1 MTALTLSILALILG
15 PVVAVAGNR
24 FPRLL
29 PLLDGFVVVS
39 ICGLV
44 LLEVIPYALKEVG
57 LSALLL
63 AGAGLIVPSMFEKY
77 RGEVARKAHVLALS
91 LAILGIL
98 GHSLI
103 DGISLAVAGSGAE
116 ESALTWAIV
125 IHRLPAGLAIWW
137 LLRPI
142 YGKRVAVAVLT
153 LAVLVTFVGWLAGT
167 GGESWLEGF
176 PTGALM
182 ALMGGALLHVMLHGS
197 EPKIAKGSNGPAL
210 SAFGGL
216 LGLGFVLFTILD
228 PGHAQ
233 AHSDHYE
240 PLSRFFDNFL
250 YLARESAPALLIAY
264 TVAGLIHA
272 CLPRATVDWL
282 ARGSTTRQAMKGLVF
297 GIPLPICSCGIL
309 PLYKSLVNKGV
320 PTAAAVTLLL
330 ATPELG
336 IDAIFLS
343 FQLVDTPFAIARII
357 TAAVLA
363 LTVGLLAVRFIP
375 PISPED
381 IETVEESD
389 QKSLPERL
397 RQGLRVGLGD
407 LVDNTAPW
415 IVFGLALAAALKP
428 LVEDGEFFAS
438 IPGALEVPAFA
449 LLGLP
454 IYVCASGATPL
465 AAVLIF
471 GGASPGA
478 AIAFLLTGPA
488 TNVTTFGILG
498 SMHGK
503 KAAILFAV
511 AVGIGAIGCGY
522 AVNAFIPE
530 VTANVANIA
539 TGHDHEAGT
548 GSANQIASFANLLLM
563 AVGLLFAASIFRKG
577 PRSFMSQVFGVPTD
591 DPDGADDAS
600 CCSTDEEPTEPEP
613 GKT

>member
-1 MTALTLSILALILG
+1 MTALILSILALILG
-15 PVVAVAGNR
+15 PVIAVAGNR
-24 FPRLL
+24 TPRLL
-29 PLLDGFVVVS
+29 SLLDGFVVVS

-44 LLEVIPYALKEVG
+44 ILEVIPQALQEVG
-57 LSALLL
+57 LWALVL
-63 AGAGLIVPSMFEKY
+63 AVAGLLTPSILEKY
-77 RGEVARKAHVLALS
+77 RGEIARKAHTLALS
-91 LAILGIL
+91 LGILGIL
-98 GHSLI
+98 GHSVI
-103 DGISLAVAGSGAE
+103 DGISLAVAGAGGE

-125 IHRLPAGLAIWW
+125 IHRLPAGLAIWL
-137 LLRPI
+137 LLRPS
-142 YGKRVAVAVLT
+142 YGKRVAVGVLTMAVLAS
-153 LAVLVTFVGWLAGT
+153 LVGWMGGT
-167 GGESWLEGF
+167 AAQSWLDGF

-182 ALMGGALLHVMLHGS
+182 ALMGGALLHVMLHRP
-197 EPKIAKGSNGPAL
+197 EPDLAGDRGGPAL

-216 LGLGFVLFTILD
+216 LGLGFVLYTILD
-228 PGHAQ
+228 PGHTT
-233 AHSDHYE
+233 AHSEHYE

-250 YLARESAPALLIAY
+250 FLARESAAALLIAY

-272 CLPRATVDWL
+272 FLPRATVDWL

-309 PLYKSLVNKGV
+309 PLYRSLVNKGV

-375 PISPED
+375 PISPEN

-454 IYVCASGATPL
+454 VYVCASGATPL
-465 AAVLIF
+465 AAVLIY

-488 TNVTTFGILG
+488 TNITTFGILG

-530 VTANVANIA
+530 VTANVAELD
-539 TGHDHEAGT
+539 TGHDHEANSE
-548 GSANQIASFANLLLM
+548 SANQIASFANLLLM
-563 AVGLLFAASIFRKG
+563 TVGLLFGASIFRNG
-577 PRSFMSQVFGVPTD
+577 PRSFISQVFGVPTD
-591 DPDGADDAS
+591 DPDGADDGT
-600 CCSTDEEPTEPEP
+600 CCSTEVEPTEPEP

>member
-1 MTALTLSILALILG
+1 MTALILSILALILG
-15 PVVAVAGNR
+15 PVIAVAGNR
-24 FPRLL
+24 TPRLL
-29 PLLDGFVVVS
+29 SLLDGFVVVS

-44 LLEVIPYALKEVG
+44 MLEVIPQALQEVG
-57 LSALLL
+57 LWALLL
-63 AGAGLIVPSMFEKY
+63 AGAGLMIPSILEKY
-77 RGEVARKAHVLALS
+77 RGEIARKAHTLALS
-91 LAILGIL
+91 LGILGIL
-98 GHSLI
+98 GHSVI
-103 DGISLAVAGSGAE
+103 DGISLAVAGAGGE

-125 IHRLPAGLAIWW
+125 IHRLPAGLAIWL
-137 LLRPI
+137 LLRPS
-142 YGKRVAVAVLT
+142 YGKRVAVGVLTMAVLAS
-153 LAVLVTFVGWLAGT
+153 LVGWMGGT
-167 GGESWLEGF
+167 ADQSWLDGF

-182 ALMGGALLHVMLHGS
+182 ALMGGALLHVMLHRP
-197 EPKIAKGSNGPAL
+197 EPDLAGARGGPAL

-216 LGLGFVLFTILD
+216 LGLGFVLYTILD
-228 PGHAQ
+228 PGHTA
-233 AHSDHYE
+233 AHSEHYE

-250 YLARESAPALLIAY
+250 FLARESAPALLIAY

-272 CLPRATVDWL
+272 FLPRATVDWL

-309 PLYKSLVNKGV
+309 PLYRSLVNKGV

-375 PISPED
+375 PISPEN

-454 IYVCASGATPL
+454 VYVCASGATPL
-465 AAVLIF
+465 AAVLIY

-488 TNVTTFGILG
+488 TNITTFGILG

-522 AVNAFIPE
+522 VVNAFIPE
-530 VTANVANIA
+530 VTANVA
-539 TGHDHEAGT
+539 TLDPGHDHEANSE
-548 GSANQIASFANLLLM
+548 SANQIASFANLLLM
-563 AVGLLFAASIFRKG
+563 SVGLLFGASIFRKG
-577 PRSFMSQVFGVPTD
+577 PRSFISQVFGVPTD
-591 DPDGADDAS
+591 DPDGADDGT
-600 CCSTDEEPTEPEP
+600 CCSTEVEPTEPEP